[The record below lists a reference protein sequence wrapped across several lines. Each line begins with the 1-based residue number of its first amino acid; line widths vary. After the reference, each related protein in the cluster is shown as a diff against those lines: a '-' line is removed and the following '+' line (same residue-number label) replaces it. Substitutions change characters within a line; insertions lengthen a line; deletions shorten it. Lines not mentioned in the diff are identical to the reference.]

1 MIKKFREI
9 LIIIIIIFLF
19 VIASYLSHKYS
30 AYLHNLIIPQATL
43 GIAVYILV
51 MMTAVIVA
59 PFETLPL
66 LPVAVT
72 IWGTNLAAIFTII
85 GWTIGALV
93 AFGLARS
100 FGQRIICR
108 FVSKCDLDEWRV
120 ILPKKGIF
128 WLIILARIILPVDII
143 SYAVGL
149 FTKTHWFPYLIATLI
164 GIIPFAYIFAYGAN
178 LPTVWQAIFGL
189 AILPIVI
196 FGYRRIK
203 SQFKFWLKNGS

>member
-1 MIKKFREI
+1 MTKKAREI
-9 LIIIIIIFLF
+9 LIIIVIIFLF

-30 AYLHNLIIPQATL
+30 AYLQNLIIPQATL
-43 GIAVYILV
+43 GIAIYILI
-51 MMTAVIVA
+51 MMTAVIAA

-72 IWGTNLAAIFTII
+72 IWGANLAAILTII
-85 GWTIGALV
+85 GWTIGAFI

-100 FGQRIICR
+100 FGQRLVCR
-108 FVSKCDLDEWRV
+108 LASKLDIEEWRTM
-120 ILPKKGIF
+120 LPKKNIF
-128 WLIILARIILPVDII
+128 WLIVMARIILPVDII

-149 FTKTHWFPYLIATLI
+149 FTKMHWLPYLAATLL
-164 GIIPFAYIFAYGAN
+164 GVIPFAFIFAYGAK

-189 AILPIVI
+189 AILPLVI

-203 SQFKFWLKNGS
+203 FQFKLWSKKES